1 MDRLLHDLVSTQA
14 QRTPEAAA
22 VVMRD
27 EAITYA
33 ALEERS
39 NRLAHLLIGLGCKR
53 GDRVCLVLPKGLPA
67 IVGMLAAL
75 KAGVAY
81 VPVDPESPPVRVDRI
96 VAACEPRAI
105 LADESSRT
113 LLDALADIRRLPTV
127 VALTVEP
134 LVGRSFAAA
143 NRLGDLAAL
152 PASRPDVAASAEDM
166 AHILFTSG
174 STGVP
179 KGVVIAHR
187 NVIAFLDWACEYF
200 DIRAHERL
208 SGHSPLHFDL
218 STFDVYGS
226 LSRGA
231 TLHMVP
237 PQINL
242 LPAKMAG
249 FIREA
254 ELDQW
259 FSVPSILTYM
269 AKFDV
274 VRQDDF
280 PRLKRLLWCGE
291 AMPTPTL
298 MYWMHKLPHV
308 RFTNLYGPTEATI
321 ASSYYTVET
330 RPGDARAEIPIGRAC
345 AGEQLLVL
353 DAELR
358 PTPPG
363 VIGEIYIGGVGLS
376 PGYWRDPQK
385 TSAAF
390 LENAAQHAGPI
401 YRTGD
406 LGRLGEDGLVYCL
419 GRIDS
424 QIKSRGHRI
433 ELGEIETALH
443 TLTYLR
449 EAAVVG
455 VDLGGFEGTAV
466 CCAYAPAQGDPPPT
480 QLRRDLNALLPRY
493 MLPTRW
499 RAVER
504 LPKNA
509 NGKVDRPAIRR
520 LFEEEG
526 PSNEV

>member
-1 MDRLLHDLVSTQA
+1 MGRLLHDLVSTQA

-22 VVMRD
+22 VVMRA

-53 GDRVCLVLPKGLPA
+53 GDRVCLLLRKAPRA
-67 IVGMLAAL
+67 IVGMLATL
-75 KAGVAY
+75 KAGAAY
-81 VPVDPESPPVRVDRI
+81 VPVDRESPAMRLARI

-105 LADESSRT
+105 LADESSRA
-113 LLDALADIRRLPTV
+113 LLDALADIRALPAV

-134 LVGRSFAAA
+134 LAGRSFAAV
-143 NRLGDLAAL
+143 NRPGELATL
-152 PASRPDVAASAEDM
+152 PASRPDVSASTEDM

-187 NVIAFLDWACEYF
+187 NVVAFLDWACEYF
-200 DIRAHERL
+200 DIRAHEQV

-237 PQINL
+237 PEINL
-242 LPAKMAG
+242 LPAKVAR

-269 AKFDV
+269 AKFDA

-298 MYWMHKLPHV
+298 MYWMRKLPHV

-321 ASSYYTVET
+321 ASSYYTVAAC
-330 RPGDARAEIPIGRAC
+330 PDDARAEIPIGRAC

-353 DAELR
+353 DDDLR
-358 PTPPG
+358 PAPPG
-363 VIGEIYIGGVGLS
+363 VVGEIHIGGVGLS

-390 LENAAQHAGPI
+390 LQAAQHAGLI

-419 GRIDS
+419 GRTDS

-433 ELGEIETALH
+433 ELGEIEAALH
-443 TLTYLR
+443 TLSYLR

-455 VDLGGFEGTAV
+455 VDLGGFEGTAI
-466 CCAYAPAQGDPPPT
+466 CCAYVPAQGDPPPA
-480 QLRRDLNALLPRY
+480 QLRRDLKALVPRY
-493 MLPTRW
+493 MLPAHW
-499 RAVER
+499 RAIEH

-509 NGKVDRPAIRR
+509 NGKIDRPAIRR
-520 LFEEEG
+520 LFEEKG
-526 PSNEV
+526 PSNAA